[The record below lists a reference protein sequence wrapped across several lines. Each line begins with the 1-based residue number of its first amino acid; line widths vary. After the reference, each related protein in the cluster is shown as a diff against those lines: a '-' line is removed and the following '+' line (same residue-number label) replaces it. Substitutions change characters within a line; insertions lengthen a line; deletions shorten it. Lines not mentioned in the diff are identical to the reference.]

1 MQFLYSFD
9 DFNLL
14 DDDMIQRKPCVL
26 VNMDFYLILSNI
38 VNRKLKKRTFFRK
51 IVQERNDG
59 FLDEMQ

>member
-1 MQFLYSFD
+1 MFSFD

-14 DDDMIQRKPCVL
+14 DDDMIQRKSCVL
-26 VNMDFYLILSNI
+26 VNMDFYLILLNI
-38 VNRKLKKRTFFRK
+38 VNRKLKKRTIFRK